1 MDRRFDAAIEK
12 VREGSNFIVVSHVN
26 PEGDALGSLLGLTL
40 ALRLAG
46 KSVTAYMEDN
56 LPDILEFLPGSDTLT
71 DSRDGKGPFDA
82 TIAVD
87 CGQKDRLGASLNLG
101 PETGTLINI
110 DHHGTNDEFGDIN
123 VVEPEASSA
132 GEMVYDFLV
141 AAGLEINKDIATCLY
156 VAISTDTGSFRY
168 SSAKSETFRKAGE
181 LVALGADPW
190 DVASH
195 VYENHPEN
203 KLKLFSMVLGTLEV
217 VTCDTF
223 KVATMYVTLDMF
235 ERAGADKDLS
245 EGFVNY
251 ARAVTG
257 VEVGLLFRENS
268 SGVYKVSMRSR
279 GLIDVAEIAQR
290 FGGGGHKN
298 AAGFQISGELSE
310 VRTRLKDIL
319 SGLETVDN

>member
-12 VREGSNFIVVSHVN
+12 MRAGENFIVTAHVN

-46 KSVTAYMEDN
+46 KTVTACMEDTV
-56 LPDILEFLPGSDTLT
+56 PDILKFLPGSGTLV
-71 DSRDGKGPFDA
+71 DKLDGGDAFDA
-82 TIAVD
+82 TFAVD
-87 CGQKDRLGASLNLG
+87 CGQKDRLAASLDNCAKI
-101 PETGTLINI
+101 GTLINI
-110 DHHGTNDEFGDIN
+110 DHHGTNDKFGDIN

-132 GEMVYDFLV
+132 GEMVYDFLK

-168 SSAKSETFRKAGE
+168 SSSKPETFRKAGE

-190 DVASH
+190 DVASR
-195 VYENHPEN
+195 VYENHPEK
-203 KLKLFSMVLGTLEV
+203 KLKLFSKVLGTLEV
-217 VTCDTF
+217 FSCGSF
-223 KVATMYVTLDMF
+223 NVAMLYVTLEMF
-235 ERAGADKDLS
+235 ESVGADKDLS

-251 ARAVTG
+251 ARGVTG
-257 VEVGLLFRENS
+257 VQVGLMFRE
-268 SGVYKVSMRSR
+268 SGPGEFKISMRSR

-298 AAGFQISGELSE
+298 AAGCKISGELEE
-310 VRTRLKDIL
+310 VRERLKAVL
-319 SGLETVDN
+319 SGKEQ

>member
-12 VREGSNFIVVSHVN
+12 MRAGKNFIVTSHVN

-46 KSVTAYMEDN
+46 KKVTACMEDN
-56 LPDILEFLPGSDTLT
+56 VPDLLKFLPGSDTLT
-71 DSRDGKGPFDA
+71 GSIDGAGPFDA
-82 TIAVD
+82 TFAVD
-87 CGQKDRLGASLNLG
+87 CGQKDRLAAPLG
-101 PETGTLINI
+101 SPAETGTLINI

-123 VVEPEASSA
+123 IVEAEASSA
-132 GEMVYDFLV
+132 GELVYDFIM

-168 SSAKSETFRKAGE
+168 SSSKPDTFRKAGE

-203 KLKLFSMVLGTLEV
+203 KLKLFSKVLGTLEV
-217 VTCDTF
+217 ISCDTF
-223 KVATMYVTLDMF
+223 KAATMYVTLEMF
-235 ERAGADKDLS
+235 DSVGADKDLA

-251 ARAVTG
+251 ARGVTG
-257 VEVGLLFRENS
+257 VEVGLMFRE
-268 SGVYKVSMRSR
+268 SGPGEYKVSMRSR

-298 AAGFQISGELSE
+298 AAGFKISGELPE
-310 VRTRLKDIL
+310 VRERLKAVL
-319 SGLETVDN
+319 SGTGQ